1 VPNDKRI
8 DWTKIR
14 AEYIAG
20 GISQRK
26 LAAKYGVSET
36 TMMKKASAERWS
48 ELRKATEAKST
59 AKAQQKTAN
68 AVADNAVKAERIKS
82 KLLDILE
89 RQIDLLPE
97 KIGSTSY
104 VSRFENKKDKK
115 TGKTYK
121 EKSGIEFKLRDLAAM
136 YKDLTADMP
145 QANTEETADDG
156 FLAALNGKA
165 VEIWADGDDNE
176 QEDSDV

>member
-1 VPNDKRI
+1 MSKP
-8 DWTKIR
+8 DWAKIR
-14 AEYIAG
+14 AEYITG

-36 TMMKKASAERWS
+36 TLMKKAAAENWYKHKKETDS
-48 ELRKATEAKST
+48 KSI

-68 AVADNAVKAERIKS
+68 AVADNAIKAERIKS

-97 KIGSTSY
+97 KIGSASY

-115 TGKTYK
+115 TGKPYK

-136 YKDLTADMP
+136 YKDLTADLP
-145 QANTEETADDG
+145 QANTGETDDDG

-165 VEIWADGDDNE
+165 AEVWADGDDNE

>member
-1 VPNDKRI
+1 MPSDKRI
-8 DWTKIR
+8 DWNAVK
-14 AEYIAG
+14 AEFMSGASY
-20 GISQRK
+20 GI
-26 LAAKYGVSET
+26 LANHYGVN
-36 TMMKKASAERWS
+36 KSAIY
-48 ELRKATEAKST
+48 RKAQKEEWVKQRERTVNAIET
-59 AKAQQKTAN
+59 ATIKKTA
-68 AVADNAVKAERIKS
+68 AVVSDNAAKAERIKS

-97 KIGSTSY
+97 KIGSASY

-115 TGKTYK
+115 TGKPYK